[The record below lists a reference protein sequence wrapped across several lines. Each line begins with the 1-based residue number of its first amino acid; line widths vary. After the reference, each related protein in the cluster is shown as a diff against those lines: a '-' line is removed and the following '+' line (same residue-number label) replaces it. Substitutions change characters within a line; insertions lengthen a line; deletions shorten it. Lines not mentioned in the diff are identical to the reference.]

1 MLCHRCGKDIKI
13 NGKVSRTAA
22 CPECDTDLHACLNCT
37 FYDPFAPNQCRETQ
51 VELVGDKEKAN
62 FCEYFTPNEKTAR
75 GSTSTSKQDDAR
87 KLFDNLFK
95 K

>member
-1 MLCHRCGKDIKI
+1 MRCHRCGKDIQI

-22 CPECDTDLHACLNCT
+22 CPGCDTDMHVCLNCT
-37 FYDPFAPNQCRETQ
+37 FYDPYAPNQCRETQ
-51 VELVGDKEKAN
+51 VELVQHKEKTN
-62 FCEYFTPNEKTAR
+62 FCEYFTPNEKMAMD
-75 GSTSTSKQDDAR
+75 SNPASKQEDAR